1 MTMNHFQLIVIMR
14 IAEHKAAEQKRL
26 DDEREKIRQEEAAKL
41 VAAQPP
47 APATAAPPPPPPP
60 APAAAAQP
68 GATKPIRPTDD
79 DIIRL
84 IATNFK
90 VHDITVILWL
100 GQIDLKSATARRS
113 RQTA

>member
-26 DDEREKIRQEEAAKL
+26 DDECEKIRLEEAAKL
-41 VAAQPP
+41 AAALPP
-47 APATAAPPPPPPP
+47 APATVAPPPPPPT
-60 APAAAAQP
+60 PAAAARS
-68 GATKPIRPTDD
+68 GAVNPIRPADD

-100 GQIDLKSATARRS
+100 GQMDLKSATARRA
-113 RQTA
+113 RKTA